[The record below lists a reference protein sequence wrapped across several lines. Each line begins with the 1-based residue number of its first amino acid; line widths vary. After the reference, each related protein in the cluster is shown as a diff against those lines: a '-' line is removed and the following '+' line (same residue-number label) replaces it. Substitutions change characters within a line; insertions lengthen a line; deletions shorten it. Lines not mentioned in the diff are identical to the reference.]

1 MLNKTELF
9 QVMGLGPVW
18 ELRKPIHSSQN
29 TVADSVPLPEP
40 VCMDTPETTQPPV
53 TLESLA
59 QTVSAC
65 QACGLCQT
73 RTQTVFADGTPHAPL
88 MVVGEA
94 PGADEDAQ
102 GFPFVG
108 KAGQLLDKMLASI
121 QHSRSSNVYIANV
134 LKCRP
139 PNNRNPEPQ
148 EVEQCWPFLK
158 QQIEINQ
165 PKVLLLVGRF
175 AINAILQ
182 TERPISQLRGQVHSV
197 QVGNIQLPAIVSYH
211 PAYLLR
217 RPEEKAKAW
226 EDLLLLKAT
235 LQTLSPHEA

>member
-1 MLNKTELF
+1 MMNKSELF

-18 ELRKPIHSSQN
+18 ELRKPTPQPQN
-29 TVADSVPLPEP
+29 TQVAAMPLVESETFFE
-40 VCMDTPETTQPPV
+40 DTSTTQIPV

-59 QTVSAC
+59 QTVRAC
-65 QACGLCQT
+65 QSCGLCQT

-165 PKVLLLVGRF
+165 PKVLFLVGRF

-182 TERPISQLRGQVHSV
+182 TDLPISQLRGQVHSV
-197 QVGNIQLPAIVSYH
+197 QVGNTQLPAIVSYH

-226 EDLLLLKAT
+226 EDLLLVKKA
-235 LQTLSPHEA
+235 LA

>member
-1 MLNKTELF
+1 MMNKSELF

-18 ELRKPIHSSQN
+18 ELRKPTPQPQN
-29 TVADSVPLPEP
+29 TPVAAMPLVE
-40 VCMDTPETTQPPV
+40 PETSSEDTSTTQIPV

-59 QTVSAC
+59 QTVRAC

-165 PKVLLLVGRF
+165 PKVLFLVGRF

-182 TERPISQLRGQVHSV
+182 TDQPISQLRGQVHSV
-197 QVGNIQLPAIVSYH
+197 QVGNTQLPAIVSYH

-226 EDLLLLKAT
+226 EDLLLVKKAQ
-235 LQTLSPHEA
+235 L

>member
-1 MLNKTELF
+1 MLNKSELF

-18 ELRKPIHSSQN
+18 ELRK
-29 TVADSVPLPEP
+29 
-40 VCMDTPETTQPPV
+40 QPPPSQDLQVNAQLPAQQISEPKPSSATV

-65 QACGLCQT
+65 QACGLCKT

-108 KAGQLLDKMLASI
+108 KAGQLLDKMLGSI
-121 QHSRSSNVYIANV
+121 QHSRGNNVYIANV

-139 PNNRNPEPQ
+139 PQNRNPEPT
-148 EVEQCWPFLK
+148 EIEQCWPFLK

-175 AINAILQ
+175 AINVILK
-182 TERPISQLRGQVHSV
+182 TERPISQLRGQVHMV
-197 QVGNIQLPAIVSYH
+197 NIGHLNIPTIVSYH

-226 EDLLLLKAT
+226 DDLLLVRNAV
-235 LQTLSPHEA
+235 S